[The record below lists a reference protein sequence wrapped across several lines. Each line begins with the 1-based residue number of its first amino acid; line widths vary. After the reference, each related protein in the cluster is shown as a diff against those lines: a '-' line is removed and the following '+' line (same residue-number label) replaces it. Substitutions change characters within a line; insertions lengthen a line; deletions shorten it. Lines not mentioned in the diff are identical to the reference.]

1 MKKNISRIIDGLI
14 IVFMLIAVILTVYP
28 FYYAIVNSLN
38 DGSDLLKGFVL
49 LWPRVFTLD
58 SWKAAVS
65 DPAIIRAFAITLS
78 RTILVTAG
86 SLFITSMFAYAFS
99 RPYLKF
105 KKFYT
110 VLGFLNMYV
119 NGGIIPF
126 FLLISSLNLYDT
138 YWVYIIPSLFG
149 GFYNVIIFTSNYKQ
163 LPVSLFEAA
172 KVDGAGEFKV
182 YLKIVL
188 PLTKPVLAALGLFTA
203 VGCWNDYT
211 TTLYYTQNTS
221 LQTLQYYILQ
231 LVKSRNAM
239 EQLQSSIAGNP
250 AIAGLLKSMDG
261 AGAVTAQSL
270 ELAAMVIA
278 AVPMVLLYPF
288 AQKFFTQGMLVGS
301 VKE

>member
-1 MKKNISRIIDGLI
+1 MKRVLSKTTDGLI
-14 IVFMLIAVILTVYP
+14 MVVMLIMVVLTVYP
-28 FYYAIVNSLN
+28 FYYAVINSLN

-49 LWPRVFTLD
+49 FWPRKFSID
-58 SWKAAVS
+58 SWKAALS
-65 DPAIIRAFAITLS
+65 DAAVIRALLLTIS
-78 RTILVTAG
+78 RTILVTVG
-86 SLFITSMFAYAFS
+86 SMFITSMFAYAFS
-99 RPYLKF
+99 RPYLRG

-119 NGGIIPF
+119 SGGIIPF
-126 FLLISSLNLYDT
+126 FLLISAMGLYDT

-163 LPVSLFEAA
+163 IPVSLFESAR
-172 KVDGAGEFKV
+172 VDGAGEFCI
-182 YLKIVL
+182 YRSIVL
-188 PLTKPVLAALGLFTA
+188 PLTKPVMTALGLFTV

-211 TTLYYTQNTS
+211 TTLYYTQDAS

-239 EQLQSSIAGNP
+239 EQLQSSIAGDP

-261 AGAVTAQSL
+261 GGSVTAQSL

-278 AVPMVLLYPF
+278 SIPMIILYPF
-288 AQKFFTQGMLVGS
+288 AQKFFAQGMMVGS

>member
-1 MKKNISRIIDGLI
+1 MKRYAPKIIDVLI
-14 IVFMLIAVILTVYP
+14 IVFMLIVVVLTVYP
-28 FYYAIVNSLN
+28 FYYAVVNSLN
-38 DGSDLLKGFVL
+38 DGSDLLKGYVL
-49 LWPRVFTLD
+49 LWPRKFSLD
-58 SWKAAVS
+58 SWKAALS
-65 DPAIIRAFAITLS
+65 DQAIIRAFLVTLS
-78 RTILVTAG
+78 RTAAVTVC

-99 RPYLKF
+99 RPYLKYR
-105 KKFYT
+105 KFYT

-126 FLLISSLNLYDT
+126 FLLISSLGLYDT
-138 YWVYIIPSLFG
+138 YWVYIIPALFG

-163 LPVSLFEAA
+163 LPVSLFESA
-172 KVDGAGEFKV
+172 KVDGAGEFRI
-182 YLKIVL
+182 YLNIVM
-188 PLTKPVLAALGLFTA
+188 PLTKPVLAALGLFTV
-203 VGCWNDYT
+203 VGNWNDYT
-211 TTLYYTQNTS
+211 TTLYYTQNPA

-231 LVKSRNAM
+231 LVKSRGAM

-261 AGAVTAQSL
+261 SGSVTAQSL

-278 AVPMVLLYPF
+278 AVPMILLYPF